1 MKILFLGDI
10 VGRKAVDVVCN
21 KLPSIRE
28 NLNLDFVIVNAENSY
43 DGFGITPDICNQLF
57 SSGVDVITPG
67 DHIWN
72 QKSIIPYIKNEPRLL
87 RPMNLLNKN
96 HGLSYNKYFLKNG
109 LSIVVVGIM
118 GKVFID
124 NGTTKQVSSPFSAI
138 DEVLLKYSLPVKGMS
153 DSAKDIVNAIF
164 IDIHAEATSEKM
176 AFAHFIDGRVS
187 AVIGTHTHVP
197 TADTCILSGG
207 TAYQSDAGMC
217 GDYDSSI
224 GMTVKS
230 SLNLFTDRNPN
241 IRLTVADGEVS
252 LCGVIIE
259 INDAT
264 GLSISI
270 DNFILSNRLKSTYSI

>member
-1 MKILFLGDI
+1 
-10 VGRKAVDVVCN
+10 
-21 KLPSIRE
+21 
-28 NLNLDFVIVNAENSY
+28 
-43 DGFGITPDICNQLF
+43 
-57 SSGVDVITPG
+57 
-67 DHIWN
+67 
-72 QKSIIPYIKNEPRLL
+72 
-87 RPMNLLNKN
+87 
-96 HGLSYNKYFLKNG
+96 
-109 LSIVVVGIM
+109 M

-138 DEVLLKYSLPVKGMS
+138 NEVLLKYSLPVKGMS

-259 INDAT
+259 IDDAT